1 MINWNRSGNEPSLS
15 QKVID
20 KVRPEAPIKN
30 KIDDAQ
36 RKLQLQIT
44 KLDII
49 HGNLQKKHDFVFD
62 KIVTAKRSNNE
73 TYAKAYA
80 IELNQIRKMRGMIGG
95 AKIAMEQIQIR
106 LNTVSEL
113 GDVVITL
120 SPAMSVIKGLGTS
133 LSGIMPEANAYMQDL
148 SNMLGDV
155 MKGSTIN
162 GDNSLALN
170 DASNSETLSILE
182 EAHKIIEGQTKSSI
196 PEIPSDLKEEEKE
209 VLKRETFI

>member
-1 MINWNRSGNEPSLS
+1 MIQWNRSGNETSLS

-20 KVRPEAPIKN
+20 KVRPETPIKN

-44 KLDII
+44 KLDTI

-62 KIVTAKRSNNE
+62 KIVNAKRSNNE

-113 GDVVITL
+113 GDVIVTL

-133 LSGIMPEANAYMQDL
+133 LGAIMPEANAYMQDL

-170 DASNSETLSILE
+170 DPSNSETLSILE

-196 PEIPSDLKEEEKE
+196 PEIPSDLKEEEA
-209 VLKRETFI
+209 LKRETFI

>member
-20 KVRPEAPIKN
+20 KVKPEAPIKN

-36 RKLQLQIT
+36 KKLELQIT
-44 KLDII
+44 KLDTIYEK
-49 HGNLQKKHDFVFD
+49 LQKKHDFVFD

-113 GDVVITL
+113 GDVVVTL

-133 LSGIMPEANAYMQDL
+133 LGGIMPEANAYMEDL

-155 MKGSTIN
+155 MKDSTVN
-162 GDNSLALN
+162 DNNSFALN
-170 DASNSETLSILE
+170 DTSSSETMKILE
-182 EAHKIIEGQTKSSI
+182 EAHEIIEGQTKSSI
-196 PEIPSDLKEEEKE
+196 PEIPSDLKEEAAA
-209 VLKRETFI
+209 LKRETFI

>member
-1 MINWNRSGNEPSLS
+1 VGLS

-20 KVRPEAPIKN
+20 KIRPEAPIKN

-44 KLDII
+44 KLDAI

-62 KIVTAKRSNNE
+62 KIVIAKRSNNE

-113 GDVVITL
+113 GDVIVTL

-133 LSGIMPEANAYMQDL
+133 LGAIMPEANAYMQDL

-155 MKGSTIN
+155 MKDSTIN
-162 GDNSLALN
+162 SNNSLALN

-196 PEIPSDLKEEEKE
+196 PEIPSDLKEEEA
-209 VLKRETFI
+209 LKRETFI

>member
-1 MINWNRSGNEPSLS
+1 LIKWNRTGNELGLS

-20 KVRPEAPIKN
+20 KIKPEAPIKN

-36 RKLQLQIT
+36 RKLQIQIT
-44 KLDII
+44 KLDTI

-62 KIVTAKRSNNE
+62 KIVNAKRSNNE

-113 GDVVITL
+113 GDVIVTL
-120 SPAMSVIKGLGTS
+120 SPAMSVIKGLSTS
-133 LSGIMPEANAYMQDL
+133 LGAIMPEANAYMQDL

-155 MKGSTIN
+155 MKDSTIN
-162 GDNSLALN
+162 GNNSLAVN
-170 DASNSETLSILE
+170 DATDSETLSILE

-196 PEIPSDLKEEEKE
+196 PEIPSDLKEEEA
-209 VLKRETFI
+209 LKRETFI

>member
-1 MINWNRSGNEPSLS
+1 MIQWNRSGNEPSLS

-20 KVRPEAPIKN
+20 KVRPETPIKN

-44 KLDII
+44 KLDTI

-113 GDVVITL
+113 GDVVVTL
-120 SPAMSVIKGLGTS
+120 SPAMSIIKGLGTS
-133 LSGIMPEANAYMQDL
+133 ISAIMPEANAYMHDL

-155 MKGSTIN
+155 MKDSKIN
-162 GDNSLALN
+162 DNNSFAMN

-196 PEIPSDLKEEEKE
+196 PEIPSDLKEEEA
-209 VLKRETFI
+209 LKRETFI

>member
-1 MINWNRSGNEPSLS
+1 MIKWNRSGDELGLS

-20 KVRPEAPIKN
+20 KIRPEAPIKN

-44 KLDII
+44 KLDTINT
-49 HGNLQKKHDFVFD
+49 NLQKKHDFVFD
-62 KIVTAKRSNNE
+62 KIVNAKRSNNE

-80 IELNQIRKMRGMIGG
+80 IELNQIRKMRAMIGG

-113 GDVVITL
+113 GDVIVTL
-120 SPAMSVIKGLGTS
+120 SPAMSVIKGLSTS

-155 MKGSTIN
+155 MKDSKIN

-196 PEIPSDLKEEEKE
+196 PEIPSHLKEEEE
-209 VLKRETFI
+209 ALKRETFI

>member
-1 MINWNRSGNEPSLS
+1 MIKWNRSGDELGLS

-20 KVRPEAPIKN
+20 KIRPEAPIKN

-44 KLDII
+44 KLDTI

-62 KIVTAKRSNNE
+62 KIVNAKRANNE

-113 GDVVITL
+113 GDVIVTL

-133 LSGIMPEANAYMQDL
+133 LGAIMPEANAYMQDL

-155 MKGSTIN
+155 MKDSTIN
-162 GDNSLALN
+162 GNNSLALN
-170 DASNSETLSILE
+170 DVSNSETLSILE

-196 PEIPSDLKEEEKE
+196 PEIPSDLKEEETI
-209 VLKRETFI
+209 KRETFI